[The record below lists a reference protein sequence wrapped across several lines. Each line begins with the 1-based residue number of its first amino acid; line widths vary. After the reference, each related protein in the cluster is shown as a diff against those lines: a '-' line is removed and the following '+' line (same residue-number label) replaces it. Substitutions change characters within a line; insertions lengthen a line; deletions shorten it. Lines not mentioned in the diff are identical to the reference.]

1 MNENLTFDSD
11 DMTEE
16 QAKAEVE
23 RMMVEMRRLRTQI
36 ESDREE
42 GRRID
47 ARIDATMARV
57 REGIA
62 RLQNAK

>member
-23 RMMVEMRRLRTQI
+23 RMKIEIERLFTQMKR
-36 ESDREE
+36 EREE
-42 GRRID
+42 GRRLD

-57 REGIA
+57 HEGIA
-62 RLQNAK
+62 RLQSAR